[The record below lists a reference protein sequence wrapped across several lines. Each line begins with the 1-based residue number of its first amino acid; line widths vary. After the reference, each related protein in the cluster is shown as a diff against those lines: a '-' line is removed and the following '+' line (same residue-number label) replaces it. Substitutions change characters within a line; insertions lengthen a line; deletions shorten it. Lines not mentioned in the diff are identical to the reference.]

1 MKYKGKAMSVL
12 QFELLIKI
20 IDCWYVVY
28 VVGFFSWCG
37 TQSYRYIKN
46 YLRVGDEDGKF
57 LEIFLQVNKV
67 DLQ

>member
-12 QFELLIKI
+12 QFELLLKI

-28 VVGFFSWCG
+28 VVGFFLSWCG
-37 TQSYRYIKN
+37 TQSYIKN
-46 YLRVGDEDGKF
+46 YLRVGDEGGKF